1 MSPPRRPATKKT
13 PKPTTATTAAAA
25 PALGVVKRS
34 RDAAARLVAS
44 RVEDL
49 GAIAEAG
56 RKSYAGIDT
65 VIKRHRDM
73 LREALG
79 ELQSVAKVMRIA
91 GPRESISRLDELGSG
106 ALHLTLNNIRE
117 LATLAAATQNEALK
131 LLERRLKTDLDEL
144 KRLQL
149 RKPARR
155 QAKR

>member
-1 MSPPRRPATKKT
+1 MTAPPPTGKARKPATKKA
-13 PKPTTATTAAAA
+13 PKSTAASVVAAAA
-25 PALGVVKRS
+25 SS
-34 RDAAARLVAS
+34 RDTAARLIAS
-44 RVEDL
+44 RVADAEV
-49 GAIAEAG
+49 IAEAG

-79 ELQSVAKVMRIA
+79 ELQTVGKVMRIA
-91 GPRESISRLDELGSG
+91 GVRESVSRLDDLGIG
-106 ALHLTLNNIRE
+106 ALHLTMNSIRE

-144 KRLQL
+144 KRLQ

-155 QAKR
+155 QTK